1 MNAAKIHLSPQE
13 TELLANTE
21 WLLIKDRIIQKMIG
35 LYGEMHELFKKRII
49 ENRDSL
55 PSFISEKGGK
65 ISKGNNFKGLPFV
78 VLDYPASFE
87 KKNIFG
93 VRCFF
98 WWGNYFIISLHLSG
112 RYMPDDNEQKKL
124 LTYFKEKNFSIN
136 ISGDEWCQQWDKCYE
151 KIDTNKTQ
159 ATNNFLKFAA
169 KIPLSQLDEVP
180 EFLENKFQEII
191 TFYKTNFHLYGET
204 VL

>member
-21 WLLIKDRIIQKMIG
+21 WLLIKDRIIQKMIC

-78 VLDYPASFE
+78 VLDFPASFE

-112 RYMPDDNEQKKL
+112 KYMPDDNEQKKW

-151 KIDTNKTQ
+151 RIDLNKTQ
-159 ATNNFLKFAA
+159 APNNFLKPSPQNKMSVF
-169 KIPLSQLDEVP
+169 KSQS
-180 EFLENKFQEII
+180 
-191 TFYKTNFHLYGET
+191 
-204 VL
+204 

>member
-78 VLDYPASFE
+78 VLDFPASFE

-112 RYMPDDNEQKKL
+112 KYMPDDNEQKKW

-151 KIDTNKTQ
+151 RIDLNKTQ
-159 ATNNFLKFAA
+159 APNNFLKVAA
-169 KIPLSQLDEVP
+169 KIRVSQLNEVP
-180 EFLENKFQEII
+180 EFLENKFEEIL
-191 TFYKTNFHLYGET
+191 TFYKTNFHLCGET